1 MGQMRRLGVIAV
13 AALVAGVGSGPG
25 TPGAAAEREPLTLI
39 TTVTRVVNLPMI
51 VGLRLLERED
61 HITVAV
67 KDLRSPE
74 AAMLA
79 VIEGQGQV
87 GTGFAPFYPAVEKG
101 APVRGVM
108 ELSRPEFVVMAR
120 KELGSI
126 QALHGVRLASHSPKS
141 TVQSLLEFYLQ
152 GQPGI
157 RPNVVFIPEGSPARA
172 EALLRGAVDAAA
184 FDLSAAQVVQE
195 RAPGKYHVLVDF
207 TDQPVSSSSLV
218 VHADFAKRQP
228 EVVRKLVR
236 RILESYRQGV
246 RDPRFWVRERGQ
258 ALKEIDDAKLEAQLR
273 ALVKIFDVNGG
284 LDRMRGPGALE
295 NLSFQVATGNLSG
308 PVAKWKLEAFF
319 DTAPL
324 EAVLRELGKP

>member
-1 MGQMRRLGVIAV
+1 MGQVKRMVVV
-13 AALVAGVGSGPG
+13 AAAALAAFLGCQPA
-25 TPGAAAEREPLTLI
+25 TLGAAAERGQLTLI

-61 HITVAV
+61 NIAVTV

-101 APVRGVM
+101 APVRGVL
-108 ELSRPEFVVMAR
+108 ELSRPEFVVMAK
-120 KELGSI
+120 KELASVR
-126 QALHGVRLASHSPKS
+126 ALSGVRLASHSPKS

-152 GQPGI
+152 TQPGV
-157 RPNVVFIPEGSPARA
+157 RPDFVFIPEGSPARA

-184 FDLSAAQVVQE
+184 FDLSAAQVVNE
-195 RAPGKYHVLVDF
+195 RAPGKFHVLVDF
-207 TDQPVSSSSLV
+207 TDQPVSSSLLV
-218 VHADFAKRQP
+218 IHADFAKREP

-246 RDPRFWVRERGQ
+246 RDPRFWVRERGP

-284 LDRMRGPGALE
+284 IGRMRGPGVLE

-308 PVAKWKLEAFF
+308 PVAKWKPEAFF
-319 DTAPL
+319 DIAPL
-324 EAVLRELGKP
+324 EAVLRELGRL